1 MDAAEFDRSDFIYSF
16 GQVWK
21 KVMTDPR
28 GFFPAMSLRG
38 GLGNPLAFAAICLA
52 IAGAGFLLGGRGM
65 GFAVLVVVGGVVR
78 LFISAALLSLIART
92 LFEGRG
98 DFEATFR
105 VCAYAAAPVVLLWV
119 PGIRYLAA
127 LYIAYLVI
135 IGLQRAHEFDSVKAV
150 LTVGVSTIVGI
161 FLSLPF
167 GGPGR
172 IWRALRL

>member
-1 MDAAEFDRSDFIYSF
+1 
-16 GQVWK
+16 
-21 KVMTDPR
+21 
-28 GFFPAMSLRG
+28 
-38 GLGNPLAFAAICLA
+38 LAFAAICLA

-65 GFAVLVVVGGVVR
+65 GFALLVVVGGVVR

-150 LTVGVSTIVGI
+150 LTVGVTTIVGI

-172 IWRALRL
+172 VWRALRL

>member
-1 MDAAEFDRSDFIYSF
+1 MDATEFDRSDLIYSF

-21 KVMTDPR
+21 KVMSDPR
-28 GFFPAMSLRG
+28 GFFPALSLRG
-38 GLGNPLAFAAICLA
+38 GLGNPLAFAAFCLA
-52 IAGAGFLLGGRGM
+52 IAGSGFLLSGRGL
-65 GFAVLVVVGGVVR
+65 GFAVLAVVGGVVR
-78 LFISAALLSLIART
+78 LFIGAALLSLIART

-105 VCAYAAAPVVLLWV
+105 VCAYATAPGVLLWL

-135 IGLQRAHEFDSVKAV
+135 VGLQRAHEFDSVKAV
-150 LTVGVSTIVGI
+150 LTVGVTTIVGI
-161 FLSLPF
+161 VLSLPF

-172 IWRALRL
+172 MWRALRL

>member
-1 MDAAEFDRSDFIYSF
+1 MDATEFDRSDLIYSF

-21 KVMTDPR
+21 KVMSDPR

-38 GLGNPLAFAAICLA
+38 GLGNPLAFAALCLA
-52 IAGAGFLLGGRGM
+52 IAGIGFLLSGRGL
-65 GFAVLVVVGGVVR
+65 GFAVLAVVGGVVR
-78 LFISAALLSLIART
+78 LFIGAALLSLIART

-105 VCAYAAAPVVLLWV
+105 VCAYATAPVVLLWL

-135 IGLQRAHEFDSVKAV
+135 VGLQRAHEFDSVKAV
-150 LTVGVSTIVGI
+150 LTVGVTAIVGI
-161 FLSLPF
+161 VLSLPF

-172 IWRALRL
+172 MWRALRL

>member
-16 GQVWK
+16 GYVWK

-127 LYIAYLVI
+127 LYLAYLVI

-150 LTVGVSTIVGI
+150 LTVGVTTIVGI

-172 IWRALRL
+172 VWRALRL